1 MDLDSLQCGAAPAGT
16 CLTAAQIET
25 ARVIY
30 SEREDPAD
38 GSVLYGV
45 MPGAEAVPGS
55 WDDWLTG
62 TDDKTPPAG
71 IAFTWN
77 YLAYLVMKDP
87 KLDMAKVT
95 TADLT
100 RGERTIG
107 PIIDANDAD
116 LSAFKAH
123 GGKLLQYHGWN
134 DPAIPPGYS
143 LDYQRRVT
151 AKTAGARDF
160 YRLYMV
166 PGMLHCRGGDA
177 PTQVDW
183 QGALEAWVEK
193 GRPPADLSATDGKGA
208 TQVLH
213 PVD

>member
-1 MDLDSLQCGAAPAGT
+1 
-16 CLTAAQIET
+16 
-25 ARVIY
+25 
-30 SEREDPAD
+30 
-38 GSVLYGV
+38 
-45 MPGAEAVPGS
+45 
-55 WDDWLTG
+55 
-62 TDDKTPPAG
+62 
-71 IAFTWN
+71 
-77 YLAYLVMKDP
+77 
-87 KLDMAKVT
+87 
-95 TADLT
+95 
-100 RGERTIG
+100 
-107 PIIDANDAD
+107 
-116 LSAFKAH
+116 
-123 GGKLLQYHGWN
+123 
-134 DPAIPPGYS
+134 